1 MRKYYVKD
9 VNSAFN
15 GDGQEIV
22 AVEDDVVIDHVR
34 VWENPTVVDDD
45 FDPMRE
51 GDPFDLRL
59 DGWRRAVG
67 EEEREIDDWFY
78 EWVG

>member
-1 MRKYYVKD
+1 MQQYYVKD
-9 VNSAFN
+9 VSSTFN

-22 AVEDDVVIDHVR
+22 AVEDGVVIDHVR
-34 VWENPTVVDDD
+34 VWENPTVVDDA

-51 GDPFDLRL
+51 GDPFDP

-78 EWVG
+78 EWIG